1 MNSEASYM
9 ILEMN
14 TVNVI
19 LTVNRA
25 TIVKLSANQMNFFIE
40 IQYNFKIIY
49 TQNCAIDRYTS
60 LRARSLLESRSNIL
74 YIQVDTS

>member
-1 MNSEASYM
+1 MQKDFQILKKLKNLTYISCFNMNSEASYM

-25 TIVKLSANQMNFFIE
+25 TIVKFSANQMNFFIE

-49 TQNCAIDRYTS
+49 TQ
-60 LRARSLLESRSNIL
+60 
-74 YIQVDTS
+74 

>member
-40 IQYNFKIIY
+40 I
-49 TQNCAIDRYTS
+49 
-60 LRARSLLESRSNIL
+60 
-74 YIQVDTS
+74 